1 MQFDSLGNSLALNGA
16 VQNEQSV
23 KNIVIY
29 STFTVEAI
37 AAKIAR
43 WLERLSQGAETLTMR
58 FNS

>member
-29 STFTVEAI
+29 STLTVEAAAANI
-37 AAKIAR
+37 AP
-43 WLERLSQGAETLTMR
+43 WLGQLTKGAE
-58 FNS
+58 FSKPEN